1 MFIFFAPALIVRL
14 NVVEIWGDRSRGSS
28 GSRSKSRSRGRS
40 GSRRVSAVQVS
51 HALNASDFPNDA
63 TSIAVVKMKG
73 LIFDDVG
80 EQVQYLVDGRVR
92 GVLIKRLQQSEM
104 HALQLQDDVGA
115 IERVGIV
122 SGCSRGEQVA
132 GVGLRTRASDGTNEN
147 ANILQLRR

>member
-1 MFIFFAPALIVRL
+1 
-14 NVVEIWGDRSRGSS
+14 
-28 GSRSKSRSRGRS
+28 
-40 GSRRVSAVQVS
+40 VQVS

-63 TSIAVVKMKG
+63 TSNAVVKMKG

-92 GVLIKRLQQSEM
+92 GVLIKRPQQSEM

-122 SGCSRGEQVA
+122 IRCSRGEQVA
-132 GVGLRTRASDGTNEN
+132 GVWLRTRASDSKN
-147 ANILQLRR
+147 